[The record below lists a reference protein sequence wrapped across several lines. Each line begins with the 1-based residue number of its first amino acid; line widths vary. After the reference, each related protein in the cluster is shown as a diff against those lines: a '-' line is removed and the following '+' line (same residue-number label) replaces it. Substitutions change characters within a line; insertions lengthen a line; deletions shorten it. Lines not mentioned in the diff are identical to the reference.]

1 MRRPAFAALASPGQ
15 FSEDMGPASPTVHN
29 LANSFMSA
37 SGEGALGMMARA
49 KELADLRQQV
59 TTLEEENTRYRSIIA
74 DMRSQMEQLAS
85 GSASPAKASQQL
97 AVTEAGWKQERQDLV
112 AALTRQEQ
120 LVELLQR
127 RMDEVRRGA
136 FSDDAASTIAAGDM
150 EVCWL
155 HKHTPVALCCAMLCC
170 AMPCHTASSRHG
182 DTGAGHAAAAQPGPE
197 RHGRRLATPLHSS
210 HGRSRLVS
218 HSVLCVAAAAQLCM
232 HGCER
237 ESVLACCSPL
247 Q

>member
-1 MRRPAFAALASPGQ
+1 MGTVCLCFACLLTACWTCEQTVRRPAFAALASPGQ
-15 FSEDMGPASPTVHN
+15 LSEDTNSASPTVHN

-155 HKHTPVALCCAMLCC
+155 HMLCH
-170 AMPCHTASSRHG
+170 AMPCHTANSRMATQELTVLRQHNR
-182 DTGAGHAAAAQPGPE
+182 DLNATVADL
-197 RHGRRLATPLHSS
+197 RRRCIQATDE
-210 HGRSRLVS
+210 
-218 HSVLCVAAAAQLCM
+218 VA
-232 HGCER
+232 
-237 ESVLACCSPL
+237 S
-247 Q
+247 